1 MASPY
6 ATSVRMRAKKMLA
19 VGTGFLRGEDTASRG
34 RLLLLEASRQDG
46 YTGASG
52 VAFAAFQL
60 QLIAEKE
67 VKGQVTALAPLEGHV
82 LAAVG
87 PRLEVYKLVGDD
99 IVCCSFFSAQLLTSS
114 VATVKQYILAADA
127 FKSTT
132 LLYWRDRNKSL
143 NFLAQDLQPAHAY
156 AADFVVSGGGLGLLL
171 ADGGGNLQLLGY
183 ANAAVPES
191 RGGTR
196 LLSHGALHLGARVN
210 RFTRVALLGGRHAA
224 RILAVLLLRSTGR
237 APRSPWVCFPLDGA
251 CVYLGNHRRCSSNGA
266 RRRVVRSERAA
277 AVPPRGL

>member
-1 MASPY
+1 
-6 ATSVRMRAKKMLA
+6 MRAKKMLA

-156 AADFVVSGGGLGLLL
+156 
-171 ADGGGNLQLLGY
+171 
-183 ANAAVPES
+183 
-191 RGGTR
+191 
-196 LLSHGALHLGARVN
+196 
-210 RFTRVALLGGRHAA
+210 
-224 RILAVLLLRSTGR
+224 
-237 APRSPWVCFPLDGA
+237 
-251 CVYLGNHRRCSSNGA
+251 
-266 RRRVVRSERAA
+266 
-277 AVPPRGL
+277 

>member
-210 RFTRVALLGGRHAA
+210 RFTRVALLGEDQAPPPPGWGTAPA
-224 RILAVLLLRSTGR
+224 GSVQQVWDLLAGV
-237 APRSPWVCFPLDGA
+237 D
-251 CVYLGNHRRCSSNGA
+251 
-266 RRRVVRSERAA
+266 
-277 AVPPRGL
+277 AVIKRF